1 MKFTCASDVKLDE
14 SRSCNLI
21 LSFSGPFVVDTCKKA
36 LYGDSVIHVLHAV
49 LTTSDHLF

>member
-1 MKFTCASDVKLDE
+1 MNFTCPSDVQLDE

-21 LSFSGPFVVDTCKKA
+21 LSFSGPFIVDTCKIA

-49 LTTSDHLF
+49 LATSDHLY